1 MVISETPIE
10 SHAVH
15 RDRLI
20 EHARR
25 MLRDGDRLQA
35 CEKIWG
41 AAVHGLKVIADRR
54 AWPYTLHSDGRV
66 IAEHIGELT
75 GSRDIPR
82 LFGYLESLHRSFYAD
97 SFSLQEI
104 EKRLPDA
111 DEFLRLLDAADRS
124 VPADAPAPDD
134 PQYVRRHARQA
145 QG

>member
-1 MVISETPIE
+1 MMISETPIE

-20 EHARR
+20 DHARR

-35 CEKIWG
+35 SEKIWG
-41 AAVHGLKVIADRR
+41 ATSHGLKVVADRR
-54 AWPYTLHSDGRV
+54 GWPYTMHSDGRV
-66 IAEHIGELT
+66 IAEYLGDIT
-75 GSRDIPR
+75 NNKDIPR
-82 LFGYLESLHRSFYAD
+82 LFSRMEGLHRNFYRD

-111 DEFLRLLDAADRS
+111 DEFLRLIEAADNS
-124 VPADAPAPDD
+124 IAPDAPAPDD
-134 PQYVRRHARQA
+134 PQYIRRHPGQA

>member
-41 AAVHGLKVIADRR
+41 AAAHGLKVVADRR
-54 AWPYTLHSDGRV
+54 DWPYTLHSDGRV
-66 IAEHIGELT
+66 IASYLGKLT
-75 GSRDIPR
+75 GSKDLPR
-82 LFGYLESLHRSFYAD
+82 LFSHMEGLHRSFYAD

-104 EKRLPDA
+104 EERLPDA
-111 DEFLRLLDAADRS
+111 DEFLRLLEAADRS

-134 PQYVRRHARQA
+134 PQYIRRHAGQA

>member
-41 AAVHGLKVIADRR
+41 AAAHGLKVVADRR
-54 AWPYTLHSDGRV
+54 DWPYTLHSDGRV
-66 IAEHIGELT
+66 IAEHLGELT

-82 LFGYLESLHRSFYAD
+82 LFSYLESLHRSFYAD

-111 DEFLRLLDAADRS
+111 DEFLRLLESADRS
-124 VPADAPAPDD
+124 VPVDAPAPND
-134 PQYVRRHARQA
+134 PQYIRRHARQA
-145 QG
+145 RG